1 MRKIVRENYIRPEVE
16 VVKTPAFNLL
26 LPHSWNPDYNEP
38 DPYSPDL
45 PIIEGDPEGDGKG
58 ANHYGLLDFDDANSN
73 GANGG
78 YDPWANL

>member
-1 MRKIVRENYIRPEVE
+1 MRKVVRENYICPEVE

-26 LPHSWNPDYNEP
+26 LPHSWDPDFKPENPDP
-38 DPYSPDL
+38 TL
-45 PIIEGDPEGDGKG
+45 PIIEGDPEGNGKG

>member
-1 MRKIVRENYIRPEVE
+1 MRKVVRENYICPEVE

-26 LPHSWNPDYNEP
+26 LPHSWDPDFNPENPDP
-38 DPYSPDL
+38 TL
-45 PIIEGDPEGDGKG
+45 PIIEGDPEGNGKG